1 MALPIGR
8 VTTELVDA
16 LNLPGEDRLAWY
28 RSAVRGCFWIAIV
41 AFVVIWILERL
52 AGWALG

>member
-1 MALPIGR
+1 MGPPGTLVEGR
-8 VTTELVDA
+8 LMR
-16 LNLPGEDRLAWY
+16 PWSRMGWY

-52 AGWALG
+52 VGLALG